1 MKHSRWFFVFFLLSG
16 FCGLVYEVVWLR
28 LSMAKFGVTTPL
40 VSIVLSVF
48 MGGLGLGAWLGGK
61 WMRRFETA
69 PPAAPLRLY
78 GLLELLIGISA
89 FAAPASIDFGYR
101 LLRDSNSGLAWASGA
116 YYLASAA
123 CVALAL
129 LPWCTCMGC
138 TFPFAMAA
146 IRRLHGDGAE
156 RSFSFLY
163 LANVLGA
170 IAGAIVPA
178 FFLIELF
185 GFYGTL
191 HIASA
196 LNGILAAMVFALS
209 FQWNRPAGRPPEVK
223 FRAAGPS
230 GAGLPAGARA
240 EGARWF
246 HVPTVFARR
255 TPEPVVRTPEASAP
269 SRDPAILWYLFAT
282 GLCSMAMEV
291 IWIRE
296 FTVYLGNVV
305 YAFAAILATY
315 LAATFAGSFLYRRR
329 AARATSASP
338 RGSSAWIALG
348 LASLLPLLF
357 ADPRLPIPG
366 EQYTVEGF
374 LFGALRAG
382 LGVIAFSGLAG
393 YLTPMLV
400 DQWSSGDPLR
410 AGRAYAVNVLG
421 SIVGPLVS
429 GFLILPYVSEHW
441 GLAITAL
448 PLFAI
453 GLRQALAAKSARPVF
468 AVCAAAAVLLL
479 IFTEDYGA
487 IFPQRRE
494 LRDYAATVIA
504 TGEGM
509 DKRILVNGTGMTVL
523 TPITKVMAHLPLAL
537 LDRPAHNALVICFGM
552 GTTFRSMMSWGL
564 DTTAVEL
571 IPSVPKLFGYF
582 HEDGPALLESP
593 RAHMVIDDGR
603 RYLERSAEK
612 FDVIAV
618 DPPPPISAPTSGLLY
633 SRQIYALMKPRL
645 APGGIA
651 QVWYPGGDAATQS
664 AIARAFREA
673 FPYVRTFQ
681 SIQGW
686 GIHFLGRMQ
695 PFPNLGGEELAA
707 RLPARAAADLVEWQ
721 DGEAPGAMMTRV
733 LQGERSI
740 DSLIAPDPT
749 QAAITDEHPVNEY
762 FLLRHLES
770 SHKNDNA
777 RTGAPAVHP
786 IGAPVKID
794 VPLGLPP
801 VPIPPDNPPTAE
813 TIALGRRLFYDNR
826 LSVDNTLSCASC
838 HNPELE
844 FTDRLPTARGVRAQM
859 GTRNTPTILN
869 AVYNSLQFWD
879 GRAPTLEDQSG
890 GPIAN
895 PIEMSQTHDA
905 CVVKL
910 NKDSAYRH
918 DFEAAFGPGPIG
930 ITKVEMAVASFERTL
945 ISGNSPFDRYQF
957 GGDKT
962 AMSPAAI
969 RGLAIFT
976 DKNRGNCSTC
986 HTIEKTYALFT
997 DGKFHNLGAGMNSD
1011 GELTDLGRY
1020 TQTHDEKDRGAF
1032 RTPSLRNVAKTAP
1045 YMHDGSKKTLKE
1057 VVDFYVGG
1065 GNSNP
1070 QLDPEIKELHLTGQD
1085 RADLVAF
1092 LEALTC
1098 EPPPAIARRPV
1109 VPPVTSSASGQ

>member
-1 MKHSRWFFVFFLLSG
+1 MKLGRRTQVWTGGSLLMLKDEPMRRYRWFFVFFFLSG

-48 MGGLGLGAWLGGK
+48 MAGLGLGSWLGGK
-61 WMRRFETA
+61 WMRRLGERTA
-69 PPAAPLRLY
+69 ATPLRLY
-78 GLLELLIGISA
+78 GLVELLIGISA
-89 FAAPASIDFGYR
+89 FAAPATLDFGYR
-101 LLRDSNSGLAWASGA
+101 MLRDSNAGLTWASGS
-116 YYLASAA
+116 YYLVSGAWIS
-123 CVALAL
+123 LAF
-129 LPWCTCMGC
+129 LPWCTAMGC
-138 TFPFAMAA
+138 TYPFAMAA
-146 IRRLHGDGAE
+146 IRRIQGDGAAE

-163 LANVLGA
+163 VANVLGA
-170 IAGAIVPA
+170 ISGTIVPA
-178 FFLIELF
+178 FVLIELF

-191 HIASA
+191 RIASA
-196 LNGILAAMVFALS
+196 VNVLLAVMVFALS
-209 FQWNRPAGRPPEVK
+209 TRVGN
-223 FRAAGPS
+223 
-230 GAGLPAGARA
+230 ARTQETA
-240 EGARWF
+240 
-246 HVPTVFARR
+246 VQ
-255 TPEPVVRTPEASAP
+255 ASAP
-269 SRDPAILWYLFAT
+269 SRGAEADRAILWYLFAT
-282 GLCSMAMEV
+282 GFCSMAMEV

-305 YAFAAILATY
+305 YAFAGILAMY
-315 LAATFAGSFLYRRR
+315 LAATFAGSWIYRRR
-329 AARATSASP
+329 
-338 RGSSAWIALG
+338 GSGGDGAWIALG
-348 LASLLPLLF
+348 LASLIPLLF

-382 LGVIAFSGLAG
+382 LGVVVFSGLAG
-393 YLTPMLV
+393 FLTPMLV
-400 DQWSSGDPLR
+400 DRWSAGDPSR

-421 SIVGPLVS
+421 SIAGPLAS

-441 GLAITAL
+441 GLAIAAL

-453 GLRQALAAKSARPVF
+453 GLREALRAGSSRRLFAA
-468 AVCAAAAVLLL
+468 CAAASILLL
-479 IFTEDYGA
+479 AVTEDYGA

-523 TPITKVMAHLPLAL
+523 TPITKVMAHLPLTL
-537 LDRPAHNALVICFGM
+537 LGRPAQKALVICFGM

-582 HEDGPALLESP
+582 HADGPALLESP

-645 APGGIA
+645 AADGIV
-651 QVWYPGGDAATQS
+651 QVWYPGGDATTLAS
-664 AIARAFREA
+664 IAKAFREA

-681 SIQGW
+681 SIEGW

-695 PFPNLGGEELAA
+695 PFPNVSGEELAS
-707 RLPARAAADLVEWQ
+707 RLTARAAADLVEWQ

-733 LQGERSI
+733 LKGERPV
-740 DSLIAPDPT
+740 DSLMAGDPRT
-749 QAAITDEHPVNEY
+749 QAITDEHPVNEY
-762 FLLRHLES
+762 FLLR
-770 SHKNDNA
+770 A
-777 RTGAPAVHP
+777 VFGGRTGSSAGDAAAVRP
-786 IGAPVKID
+786 VGTPVKID
-794 VPLGLPP
+794 PPLGLPP
-801 VPIPPDNPPTAE
+801 VPAPADNPPTAE
-813 TIALGRRLFYDNR
+813 TIALGRRLFYDAK
-826 LSVDNTLSCASC
+826 LSGDDTLSCANC
-838 HNPELE
+838 HNPALD
-844 FTDRLPTARGVRAQM
+844 FTDGLPTARGVRGQLGM
-859 GTRNTPTILN
+859 RNTPTILN
-869 AVYNSLQFWD
+869 AVYNSMQFWD
-879 GRAPTLEDQSG
+879 GRSPNLEDQSG

-895 PIEMSQTHDA
+895 PIEMAQSHEA
-905 CVVKL
+905 CSTKL
-910 NKDSAYRH
+910 NKDAGYRKA
-918 DFEAAFGPGPIG
+918 FEAAFGPGPID
-930 ITKVEMAVASFERTL
+930 IQKVEMAVAAFERTL
-945 ISGNSPFDRYQF
+945 ISGNSPFDRYRF

-962 AMSPAAI
+962 AMSASAI
-969 RGLAIFT
+969 RGLAIFE
-976 DKNRGNCSTC
+976 DKKRGNCATC
-986 HTIEKTYALFT
+986 HTIEKSYALFT
-997 DGKFHNLGAGMNSD
+997 DGKFHNLGAGMNAD

-1020 TQTHDEKDRGAF
+1020 TQTHKDSDKGAF

-1070 QLDPEIKELHLTGQD
+1070 QLDSEIKELHLSAQD
-1085 RADLVAF
+1085 KADLVAF

-1098 EPPPAIARRPV
+1098 EMPKNVGHPGI
-1109 VPPVTSSASGQ
+1109 